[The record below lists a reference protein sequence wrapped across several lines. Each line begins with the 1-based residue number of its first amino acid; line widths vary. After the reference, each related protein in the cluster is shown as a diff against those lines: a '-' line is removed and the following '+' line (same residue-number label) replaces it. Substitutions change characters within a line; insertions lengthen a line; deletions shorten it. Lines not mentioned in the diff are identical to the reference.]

1 MMGGQPMGNHF
12 EKTAGGVFMPAVI
25 RDTIDPIVSH
35 ADGKTYESK
44 STYYKSLKEQGFE
57 IIGNE
62 KQPEK
67 KHEVD
72 EKRLEASI
80 LYAMAQ
86 SGLIDI
92 SQLSYEQ
99 LDMIEKEFYPEETET
114 EDLLCH
120 QK

>member
-1 MMGGQPMGNHF
+1 MTGGQPMGNHF

-25 RDTIDPIVSH
+25 RDDINIVSH
-35 ADGKTYESK
+35 ADGKTYDSK
-44 STYYKSLKEQGFE
+44 SAYYKSLKTLGFE

-67 KHEVD
+67 KHEID
-72 EKRLEASI
+72 DKRLEASI

-86 SGLIDI
+86 SGLIDV

-99 LDMIEKEFYPEETET
+99 LDMIEKEFYPEQTET

>member
-1 MMGGQPMGNHF
+1 MTGGQPMVNHF
-12 EKTAGGVFMPAVI
+12 EKTDKGIYMPAVI
-25 RDTIDPIVSH
+25 RDDINIVSH

-44 STYYKSLKEQGFE
+44 SAYYKSLKQQGFE

-62 KQPEK
+62 KLPDK
-67 KHEVD
+67 KQYQLD

-80 LYAMAQ
+80 LYAMADL
-86 SGLIDI
+86 GIIDP

-99 LDMIEKEFYPEETET
+99 LDMIEQEFFPEQTET
-114 EDLLCH
+114 EDLCH

>member
-1 MMGGQPMGNHF
+1 M
-12 EKTAGGVFMPAVI
+12 
-25 RDTIDPIVSH
+25 VSH
-35 ADGKTYESK
+35 ADGKTYDSK

-86 SGLIDI
+86 SGFVDM

-99 LDMIEKEFYPEETET
+99 LDMIEKEFYPEQIET
-114 EDLLCH
+114 EDLCH